1 MQTDMDSSKGVFIKD
16 DGQLAELVKKTL
28 VDNGVKE
35 KDIAMY
41 DEAKVQKGSLIATL
55 LEKTT
60 SSLKLRLVRV
70 EEVKDGDLTLI
81 QEKEIESAV

>member
-1 MQTDMDSSKGVFIKD
+1 MDSSKGVFIKAE
-16 DGQLAELVKKTL
+16 GQLAELVKKTL

-35 KDIAMY
+35 KDIAIY

-81 QEKEIESAV
+81 QEKEIESTV